1 MIRLS
6 ERRGS
11 GGEAS
16 ARSATTG
23 HTLMLSRST
32 ISCDSGGDLVS
43 LVELWGPFSVP
54 EAVAW
59 LGHTYNLDLPERPE
73 SWFKKQT
80 RQERLR
86 EQLRKERHELLRRR
100 LFKYFILPQ
109 LEKVPKPDRAR
120 ETEAAWERFK
130 RIPIPYR
137 GADG

>member
-1 MIRLS
+1 
-6 ERRGS
+6 
-11 GGEAS
+11 
-16 ARSATTG
+16 
-23 HTLMLSRST
+23 
-32 ISCDSGGDLVS
+32 VS
-43 LVELWGPFSVP
+43 LVELWGLFSVP

-59 LGHTYNLDLPERPE
+59 LGHTYNLELPERPE